1 MAKHVCRIYRMNV
14 YSMNVIRTYYIHH
27 VVIYCHS
34 FTNPLPWPH
43 GIVKHPSYA
52 HFRMWP
58 EEVSHTGTL
67 LWVLWIQTY
76 LLPHTDFA
84 YYIVGKY
91 VISDAATPFT
101 SESLNHSFNDNNSFR
116 NKQVFMSQ
124 NNSFKIVKSTVV

>member
-52 HFRMWP
+52 HFRIWP
-58 EEVSHTGTL
+58 EEVSHTGTF
-67 LWVLWIQTY
+67 LWVLWIQTYY

-84 YYIVGKY
+84 YYIRGVCDFRCSHSIYKW
-91 VISDAATPFT
+91 IIESFIQWQQFIQEQT
-101 SESLNHSFNDNNSFR
+101 SLYES
-116 NKQVFMSQ
+116 K
-124 NNSFKIVKSTVV
+124 